1 MVLKNCDPELSY
13 ISAIIF
19 IIYFEKS
26 GFPDCW
32 KVLSVFSELRNV
44 VEMFA
49 AKNYRRASLLDVVG
63 KIFEILVNKRLVG
76 HFQYGFKSFRS
87 PSVN

>member
-19 IIYFEKS
+19 NIYFEKS

-87 PSVN
+87 TSVN